1 MFLFLKFNFES
12 NETTLNF
19 SIPFF
24 ILESTPESNNKHIA
38 LKDLVNKGKPYV
50 LAKELMKISFVFEIQ
65 FTMSLFLCPPSIL
78 FVFTRGASDFA
89 N

>member
-1 MFLFLKFNFES
+1 MFLFLKFNFEI

-24 ILESTPESNNKHIA
+24 KLESTTESNNKHIA

-50 LAKELMKISFVFEIQ
+50 LAKEL
-65 FTMSLFLCPPSIL
+65 
-78 FVFTRGASDFA
+78 
-89 N
+89 

>member
-24 ILESTPESNNKHIA
+24 IIESTPESNNKHIA

-50 LAKELMKISFVFEIQ
+50 LAKEL
-65 FTMSLFLCPPSIL
+65 
-78 FVFTRGASDFA
+78 
-89 N
+89 